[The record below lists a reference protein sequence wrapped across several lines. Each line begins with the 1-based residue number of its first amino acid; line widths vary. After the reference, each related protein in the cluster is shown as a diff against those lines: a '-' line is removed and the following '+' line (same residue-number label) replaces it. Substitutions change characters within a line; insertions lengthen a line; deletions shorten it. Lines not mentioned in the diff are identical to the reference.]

1 MTSPITEFYRNKN
14 IFITGGTGFLGIAL
28 IDKILRSLPDVS
40 VFFVFY
46 FSFLRHPFILQV
58 ENVYLL
64 MRPKK
69 GKSIEER
76 LQDLTKNEVNYQN
89 LYCD

>member
-1 MTSPITEFYRNKN
+1 MTSAVANFYKNKN

-28 IDKILRSLPDVS
+28 IDKLLRSCSELS
-40 VFFVFY
+40 
-46 FSFLRHPFILQV
+46 HI
-58 ENVYLL
+58 YLL

-76 LQDLTKNEVNYQN
+76 LQDLTKNLVSQNNDDVIEVIINFIV
-89 LYCD
+89 LF